1 MANTHS
7 LDLESSSSQ
16 YASITDAS
24 QTGLDITGDLTIEA
38 WIKFESL
45 PITNTASEIV
55 AKMQGTGVGSY
66 KFSFFNSGGVGQ
78 VLALYIDDGT
88 IEVKFTTFEPSLDRW
103 YHVASTFNASTSD
116 IKFYVDGSL
125 IDTVTGTS
133 TSIQNS
139 TEPLRIGAATNN
151 SNYFDGLIDEVR
163 VWNDV
168 RTESEIQDNLGV
180 ELVGNEANL
189 QGYWKLNND
198 YTDETSNGND
208 LTASGSPVFS
218 TDVPFENPAGVS
230 DSTRLTTNLQGYWT
244 LDEESGTR
252 ADSTANGNDLTDNNT
267 VGFGTGKQDN
277 AADFETATDEY
288 LSITDAS
295 QTGLDITGDLSISM
309 WINFESIQAVNG
321 LISKF
326 DSGQKSYQLDT
337 DGTPNIRWNISSDGS
352 SDEIISVDASS
363 VITSTATWYHLVTTF
378 DASASKFSVY
388 VDGILVGSNT
398 GTRTS
403 LYNSTTPFL
412 LAGRNGGATV
422 YNFDGLIDETGI
434 WDKVLTFGEIQDLYA
449 QGAAIPY
456 AAAATDTGNALSMS
470 NF

>member
-277 AADFETATDEY
+277 AADFEATNTEY
-288 LSITDAS
+288 LSITDAT
-295 QTGLDITGDLSISM
+295 QTGLDITGDLSFSM
-309 WINFESIQAVNG
+309 WINAESIGSENA
-321 LISKF
+321 LFSKVTAGEVGYRF
-326 DSGQKSYQLDT
+326 RYQGGTNNRFLLST
-337 DGTPNIRWNISSDGS
+337 DGIQKL
-352 SDEIISVDASS
+352 ASK
-363 VITSTATWYHLVTTF
+363 TLSTATWYHVAGSY
-378 DASASKFSVY
+378 DASAGTCQIW
-388 VDGILVGSNT
+388 VDGVPLTLMTGLNT
-398 GTRTS
+398 S
-403 LYNSTTPFL
+403 ISDNSEDFEL
-412 LAGRNGGATV
+412 GAIT
-422 YNFDGLIDETGI
+422 NIGFINEWDGLIDETAI
-434 WDKVLTFGEIQDLYA
+434 WNKVLTFGEVQDLYA